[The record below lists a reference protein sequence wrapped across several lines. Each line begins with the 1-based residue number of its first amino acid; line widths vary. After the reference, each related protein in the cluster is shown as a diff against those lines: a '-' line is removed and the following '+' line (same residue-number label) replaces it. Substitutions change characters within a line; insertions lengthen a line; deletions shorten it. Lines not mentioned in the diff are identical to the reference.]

1 MVFEES
7 VKRWVGVDNKIRE
20 LNEHVRSL
28 REEKNQLT
36 ENLIV
41 YASEQNIT
49 HKTIEITDG
58 TLKFQNRKETSPL
71 TFKFIESCL
80 TDCISDGDQVKQLID
95 YIKKKREVKYVGEVK
110 RNYK

>member
-36 ENLIV
+36 EQLIL
-41 YASEQNIT
+41 YASEENIT

-71 TFKFIESCL
+71 TFKFIEGCL
-80 TDCISDGDQVKQLID
+80 TDCISDCDQVKQLID
-95 YIKKKREVKYVGEVK
+95 YIKRKREVKYVGEVK

>member
-7 VKRWVGVDNKIRE
+7 IKRWVGIDNKIRE
-20 LNEHVRSL
+20 LTEHVRSL
-28 REEKNQLT
+28 REEKTQLT
-36 ENLIV
+36 DDLIV
-41 YASEQNIT
+41 YATEKNIT

-80 TDCISDGDQVKQLID
+80 NDCISESDQVKQLID
-95 YIKKKREVKYVGEVK
+95 YIKKKRGVKYVSEVK